1 MRIQIN
7 YLLTKYVLIT
17 KKSNFR
23 VEKTGKQHLNQLI
36 SYHSTGTAQ
45 PCAPG
50 MDTALLCG
58 IDHKFL
64 CDQANLH
71 GGAFC

>member
-23 VEKTGKQHLNQLI
+23 VEKTDKHHLN
-36 SYHSTGTAQ
+36 
-45 PCAPG
+45 
-50 MDTALLCG
+50 
-58 IDHKFL
+58 
-64 CDQANLH
+64 
-71 GGAFC
+71 